1 MGKYIPVHIVGK
13 EPVAH
18 FPLLYNINNISKV
31 VLDKQSVSRLYKL
44 KHKQVP
50 IETHLQ
56 GS

>member
-1 MGKYIPVHIVGK
+1 MGKYIPVHIVDK